1 MRPEARDPRVAR
13 LARGVARPT
22 EGTFRPAAEVARG
35 GVATARLVLG
45 VAISVSVLLPLLV
58 GCGSGA
64 GGADA
69 TDTRPLVVTSVPI
82 IYSLAANVAGDSVRL
97 ENLLPPGS
105 SPHQVSFTPA
115 QARLVAD
122 ADLILINGAGLE
134 PWVDDLV
141 AASGN
146 TEAHVVETT
155 RGVDFLTPDEAMRLP
170 SAASGSDEVQA
181 DTAASAP
188 EGVDPHVWLDVSN
201 ARLMVGVIADE
212 LAQVDPGNAAD
223 YRTRAASYDSRLAEL
238 DREIGTAL
246 SDLPNKRFVSF
257 HSAFLYYARAYGLE
271 QAAVIAESPGKE
283 PPPQYLASLVKTVR
297 ELGVRAVF
305 SEPQF
310 SPRAAEALA
319 REAGVEVF
327 QVDPEGS
334 SLSPAMYEEL
344 MRDNTQTFVE
354 ALGGATGG

>member
-1 MRPEARDPRVAR
+1 MPHELTSRR
-13 LARGVARPT
+13 LA
-22 EGTFRPAAEVARG
+22 AAARG
-35 GVATARLVLG
+35 ATAPALGALQIVLAT
-45 VAISVSVLLPLLV
+45 VVSVLTLSLV
-58 GCGSGA
+58 LAGCGGGDDGA
-64 GGADA
+64 AGDRSPADQ
-69 TDTRPLVVTSVPI
+69 RLLVVTSVPI
-82 IYSLAANVAGDSVRL
+82 IYTLAANVAGDSVRL
-97 ENLLPPGS
+97 ENILPPGA

-122 ADLILINGAGLE
+122 ADLVLVNGAGLE

-146 TEAHVVETT
+146 TEVRVVAVTK
-155 RGVDFLTPDEAMRLP
+155 GVEFLQPGEPIPLP
-170 SAASGSDEVQA
+170 SAGPDNGDDHGGTPEG
-181 DTAASAP
+181 DHDDAP
-188 EGVDPHVWLDVSN
+188 DGVDPHVWLDVAN

-212 LAQVDPGNAAD
+212 LAKVDPQGAAD
-223 YRTRAASYDSRLAEL
+223 YRTRAAAYDARLAEL
-238 DREIGTAL
+238 DLEIGAAL
-246 SDLPNKRFVSF
+246 SDLPNRHFVSF

-283 PPPQYLASLVKTVR
+283 PPPQYLAALVEKVR

-319 REAGVEVF
+319 REAGIEVF
-327 QVDPEGS
+327 EVDPEGS

-344 MRDNTQTFVE
+344 MRDNTATFVR
-354 ALGGATGG
+354 ALGGTAGG